1 MSARPI
7 GYYVHHQG
15 EGHRRRA
22 MAIAAE
28 AGNRLVLIGTG
39 VAALPGAFDRL
50 DLPDDRRMADAAFD
64 GLDAAESRPSSLH
77 YAPLNHEGVR
87 ARTAAVASWIARERP
102 ALMVVDVSVE
112 IAMLARLCSTPTVYV
127 RLAGNRYDLA
137 HLDAFRGARALLAPF
152 HADLDEPTEP
162 FWVRNRTRYIP
173 GLTMAGSFETPED
186 DVVLA
191 VFGRGGGGVVDGA
204 ALADAARAT
213 PHLLWRAIG
222 PVRPP
227 ANMPGNLKVL
237 GWVADPDTEI
247 ARAAVV
253 IGGAGDGL
261 VNAVCA
267 AGRPFVCL
275 PERRAYGE
283 QDAKAARLAAL
294 NAAVVCRQW
303 PDANAWHDLI
313 RRAKALGAAGLK
325 RLHDPAGPAKAAAF
339 LLEAAGQ

>member
-1 MSARPI
+1 MPLPQTPGSPLC
-7 GYYVHHQG
+7 
-15 EGHRRRA
+15 RA
-22 MAIAAE
+22 YS
-28 AGNRLVLIGTG
+28 
-39 VAALPGAFDRL
+39 D
-50 DLPDDRRMADAAFD
+50 DAAFD
-64 GLDAAESRPSSLH
+64 GLDAAETRPSSLH
-77 YAPLNHEGVR
+77 YAPLDHEGVR
-87 ARTAAVASWIARERP
+87 ARTAAVASWIAWERP

-162 FWVRNRTRYIP
+162 AWVRNRTRYIP
-173 GLTMAGSFETPED
+173 GLTTAPAVETPRD

-191 VFGRGGGGVVDGA
+191 VFGRGGGGEVDGA
-204 ALADAARAT
+204 ALADVARAT
-213 PHLLWRAIG
+213 PHLSWRAIG

-227 ANMPGNLKVL
+227 AHMPGNLEVL

-247 ARAAVV
+247 ARAGVV
-253 IGGAGDGL
+253 VGGAGDGL

-283 QDAKAARLAAL
+283 QAAKAERLRAL
-294 NAAVVCRQW
+294 DAAVVCHQW
-303 PDANAWHDLI
+303 PEPHAWPEKLA
-313 RRAKALGAAGLK
+313 RAKALGGSRLA
-325 RLHDPAGPAKAAAF
+325 RLHDTAGPAKAAAF
-339 LLEAAGQ
+339 LLEVAAR